1 MNPIFNKTSAEHL
14 PVECGQT
21 HTAYGLAHVDCAQPI
36 IRIPI
41 YLTTK
46 QMRCK
51 PLPLEQ
57 KIIPFHTKAFADIEI
72 PVEPYQLNSICKA
85 TIKLLVW
92 PSSIRFIA
100 GSVA

>member
-1 MNPIFNKTSAEHL
+1 
-14 PVECGQT
+14 
-21 HTAYGLAHVDCAQPI
+21 
-36 IRIPI
+36 
-41 YLTTK
+41 
-46 QMRCK
+46 MRRK

-57 KIIPFHTKAFADIEI
+57 KKINPFHPKAFADIEI

-100 GSVA
+100 GSGA